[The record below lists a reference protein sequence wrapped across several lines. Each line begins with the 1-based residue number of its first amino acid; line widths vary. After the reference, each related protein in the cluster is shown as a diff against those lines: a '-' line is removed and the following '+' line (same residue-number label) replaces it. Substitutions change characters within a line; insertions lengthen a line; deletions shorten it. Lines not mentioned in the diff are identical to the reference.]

1 MKNIMLLKTSSLRP
15 GQKAG
20 YSFAMSC
27 IYPERPPK
35 TVADLFQFNS
45 LPLLHPSLFTGFSP
59 YLRVSLEVILLSR
72 LLVARVLAWG
82 SGLAS
87 CDGVGEPGG
96 TWEGVLRSRI
106 CPPWKVLLTVEPRDR
121 REEGV
126 EDEEE
131 TPEAPAM
138 LWVEGEAGGR
148 RWDRELEET
157 GDKRMIQ

>member
-1 MKNIMLLKTSSLRP
+1 M
-15 GQKAG
+15 
-20 YSFAMSC
+20 
-27 IYPERPPK
+27 
-35 TVADLFQFNS
+35 
-45 LPLLHPSLFTGFSP
+45 
-59 YLRVSLEVILLSR
+59 LSR

-87 CDGVGEPGG
+87 CVGEPGG
-96 TWEGVLRSRI
+96 TREEGVRRSRI

-121 REEGV
+121 RDEGV

-148 RWDRELEET
+148 RWDKELEET
-157 GDKRMIQ
+157 GGERSLSMDPFRAHSHKSNFLSSFGSEWLELEKESDLPAV

>member
-1 MKNIMLLKTSSLRP
+1 M
-15 GQKAG
+15 
-20 YSFAMSC
+20 
-27 IYPERPPK
+27 
-35 TVADLFQFNS
+35 
-45 LPLLHPSLFTGFSP
+45 
-59 YLRVSLEVILLSR
+59 LSR

-96 TWEGVLRSRI
+96 TWEGVLRSLI